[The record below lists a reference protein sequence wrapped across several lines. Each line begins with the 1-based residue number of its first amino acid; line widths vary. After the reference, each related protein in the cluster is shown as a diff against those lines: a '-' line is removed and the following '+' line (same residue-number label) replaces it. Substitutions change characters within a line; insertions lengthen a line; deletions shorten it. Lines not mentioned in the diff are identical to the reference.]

1 MISTKIT
8 QLNFYPG
15 NARRGDIDMIA
26 DSLKANGQVAPII
39 VNKGTKAPD
48 LANTIISGNH
58 TTMAA
63 QRIGWK
69 TIGVEWVDLDAEA
82 CRRVV
87 LVMNKANDAATYDL
101 PELTELLGDGPLA
114 GTGFTQ
120 DELDAM
126 LEAMDHQSD
135 DLDDG
140 GVVEDFTTEDFDLT
154 VQCESAGQRD
164 MLRARLVSEGF
175 TVD

>member
-1 MISTKIT
+1 MTQVKIT

-15 NARRGDIDMIA
+15 NARRGDIDLVA
-26 DSLKANGQVAPII
+26 DSLKINGQYKPIV

-48 LANTIISGNH
+48 LANTILAGNH

-69 TIGVEWVDLDAEA
+69 TIDVHWVDVDADTA
-82 CRRVV
+82 RRIV
-87 LVMNKANDAATYDL
+87 LVDNKANDAATYDL

-126 LEAMDHQSD
+126 LDTLDAQAD
-135 DLDDG
+135 DAADTAG
-140 GVVEDFTTEDFDLT
+140 EDFTAEDYNIT